1 MPQPCNLAI
10 DTFEISGLKYYPN
23 PVKDNLKFSADEL
36 ISTITIYA
44 VTGQKVIAAT
54 VDAATTILNVSN
66 LPKGTYFVK
75 IEATEK
81 TKYIKFIKE

>member
-1 MPQPCNLAI
+1 
-10 DTFEISGLKYYPN
+10 
-23 PVKDNLKFSADEL
+23 
-36 ISTITIYA
+36 
-44 VTGQKVIAAT
+44 VIAAT